1 MKSFIRQKQN
11 PSQLV
16 DIRGSQNASPHN
28 VHVLSPKICY
38 FTRQRGIKVA
48 HQLGFPG
55 GSHAK
60 VAHQLTLRWDYLG
73 ELSIVVVVQSLS
85 CIQLFATPWTR
96 AHQASLSSPISWSL
110 LRLMTVAQYSYMT
123 LKSINTERNT
133 LNLLNAKPISGK
145 STSQLSKQILW
156 EFYVWFFYIS
166 QIM

>member
-96 AHQASLSSPISWSL
+96 AHQASLSLIISCSL
-110 LRLMTVAQYSYMT
+110 LKFMFESVMQSNHLVLCHSLLFLPSVFPSIRVFSNESGFFFCPFLSPVIALYM
-123 LKSINTERNT
+123 
-133 LNLLNAKPISGK
+133 
-145 STSQLSKQILW
+145 
-156 EFYVWFFYIS
+156 Y
-166 QIM
+166 